1 MSAHFLFGKRIF
13 ILLHVVGWALIL
25 LLPLY
30 FFNTEWAAN
39 TSFADRFYVSAFI
52 YGLIFYLNYFLLV
65 PKLFLNNKILAY
77 LISVGIIILLLFYL
91 DRLVIQSLFTHS
103 PMEKEMG
110 ELFRAFNEKHNLEGP
125 PFRGIQEYNFLFTS
139 ILISGFSLGLRV
151 SEKFAQQEKMKE
163 ELVKVNL
170 KTELAFLKNQVSPHF
185 FFNTLNNIYSLM
197 EIDVSDAQKAVLRLS
212 KLMRYLLY
220 ESDQGKVSFSKELD
234 FMKNYIALMSLRISS
249 KVDLR
254 LSFPEVDHDFQ
265 IPPLLFITFIENAFK
280 HGVSYKEDCFIDIAL
295 KIDGD
300 DLLFECS
307 NSISPN
313 QDQEEKIF
321 AGIGLENIKK
331 RLDLLFPG
339 KSVLE
344 ISQEMRVFKVTL
356 CINTHD

>member
-1 MSAHFLFGKRIF
+1 
-13 ILLHVVGWALIL
+13 
-25 LLPLY
+25 
-30 FFNTEWAAN
+30 
-39 TSFADRFYVSAFI
+39 
-52 YGLIFYLNYFLLV
+52 
-65 PKLFLNNKILAY
+65 
-77 LISVGIIILLLFYL
+77 
-91 DRLVIQSLFTHS
+91 
-103 PMEKEMG
+103 
-110 ELFRAFNEKHNLEGP
+110 
-125 PFRGIQEYNFLFTS
+125 
-139 ILISGFSLGLRV
+139 
-151 SEKFAQQEKMKE
+151 
-163 ELVKVNL
+163 
-170 KTELAFLKNQVSPHF
+170 
-185 FFNTLNNIYSLM
+185 
-197 EIDVSDAQKAVLRLS
+197 
-212 KLMRYLLY
+212 MRYLLY